1 MSTQYILLYSDQC
14 VHSQNLIKEM
24 YKYQHVYNNIVK
36 QCIDDG
42 KVKIP
47 SNIKIVPALII
58 KHNGNFQTLQGK
70 QVFEWLRNSTENKQQ
85 QHTQSNNLVNQHHG
99 IESYDPITMNNSLS
113 DSFSILNNFKPM
125 SHCYQ
130 FINSQEG
137 FSSANHDI
145 VTPNENELTSIK
157 SDTDKRLEQLM
168 QRRNMEI
175 PKGIQ
180 RQ

>member
-1 MSTQYILLYSDQC
+1 MSTQYILLYSNQC

-47 SNIKIVPALII
+47 SNIRIVPALII
-58 KHNGNFQTLQGK
+58 KHNGSFQTLQGK
-70 QVFEWLRNSTENKQQ
+70 QVFEWLRNSTKNQQ
-85 QHTQSNNLVNQHHG
+85 QPTQSKNLVNQHHG

-113 DSFSILNNFKPM
+113 DSFSTLSHSKPM

-130 FINSQEG
+130 FINNEEG
-137 FSSANHDI
+137 FSSINQDI
-145 VTPNENELTSIK
+145 VTPNENDITSIK
-157 SDTDKRLEQLM
+157 SETDKRLEQLM